1 MPPVLSIIT
10 DAGSSSKEQGNFII
24 KEAINSM
31 MTFWDTP
38 FAPAQDKHCPGIL
51 EADGRKVAAWVQTE
65 SFAAQM
71 VSLFPVTM
79 ANEVRDQG
87 LFSVGRTE
95 GLFCYSMCMLDHY
108 EIRLPEGGGGRGVAL
123 HLSADKLLSC
133 FPCA

>member
-1 MPPVLSIIT
+1 LSIIT

-38 FAPAQDKHCPGIL
+38 FAPGQDKHCPGIL
-51 EADGRKVAAWVQTE
+51 EADGRKVAAWVQTQ

-79 ANEVRDQG
+79 ANEVCELQG
-87 LFSVGRTE
+87 KMSSK
-95 GLFCYSMCMLDHY
+95 GLVYGVVELAGLSCMHD
-108 EIRLPEGGGGRGVAL
+108 GGWLAAGGRI
-123 HLSADKLLSC
+123 C
-133 FPCA
+133 